1 MAKQCTGKAKMLD
14 LIRQYQDMGD
24 YTEEDWGELR
34 ENVSGNVHRSGQP
47 VSPPVPGAGRKGNL

>member
-1 MAKQCTGKAKMLD
+1 MLD

-34 ENVSGNVHRSGQP
+34 ATYLGMCTKVDSQFRRLCQALEE
-47 VSPPVPGAGRKGNL
+47 KGDL